1 MATQR
6 DYYDILGVPRGAGD
20 DEIKKSF
27 RKLAQQWHPDV
38 NTSTE
43 ADVRF
48 KEINEAYQVLSDPQR
63 RQAYDMFG
71 HAATGAA
78 AGGGFDPFGTGGSA
92 SGGGFQGFG
101 DLFDTL
107 FGAASGGARRPRVPT
122 GADLRYDLRLT
133 FAESINGAEKEIDFG
148 SLARCDTCSGSGAE
162 PGTSP
167 TTCLKCTGTGELRNV
182 RQTMLGQMVSV
193 TPCDRCHG
201 TGKIVESPCHTC
213 HGEGRVERRRKLR
226 VTVPAGIDDGH
237 QIRLS
242 GEGEAAPRGGVPGN
256 LYVVAHVAAHPE
268 LRRQETELFYDLSLS
283 ITQAA
288 LGARIRVPTADAE
301 EEVEI
306 KPGTQAGT
314 EIRLRGKG
322 VPHLRR
328 QGSRGDVHVLVDVH
342 VPNRLTARQRALLEE
357 LAGEFG
363 EVDDEPEATGASE
376 AGAGSGGQT
385 DAPTGAA
392 PSKRA
397 RRRAHKNGI
406 RDRIRDV
413 IS

>member
-20 DEIKKSF
+20 DDIKRAF

-43 ADVRF
+43 ADVKF
-48 KEINEAYQVLSDPQR
+48 KEINEAYQVLSDAQR

-71 HAATGAA
+71 HAAATGA
-78 AGGGFDPFGTGGSA
+78 GQGFDPFGAGGFGGGFQ
-92 SGGGFQGFG
+92 GGGFQGFG

-107 FGAASGGARRPRVPT
+107 FGGAAGSARRPRTPT

-133 FAESINGAEKEIDFG
+133 FAESILGAEKEIEFT
-148 SLARCDTCSGSGAE
+148 SLARCETCGGNGAE
-162 PGTSP
+162 PGTQP
-167 TTCLKCTGTGELRNV
+167 TTCPRCQGTGELRNV
-182 RQTMLGQMVSV
+182 RQTMLGQMINVSV
-193 TPCDRCHG
+193 CDRCRG
-201 TGKIVESPCHTC
+201 TGKIVETPCHTC
-213 HGEGRVERRRKLR
+213 HGDGRVERKRTLR

-256 LYVVAHVAAHPE
+256 LYVVAHVTAHPK
-268 LRRQETELFYDLSLS
+268 LRRQETELYYELPLS

-288 LGARIRVPTADAE
+288 LGARVRVPTADG
-301 EEVEI
+301 EEVIEI
-306 KPGTQAGT
+306 RPGTQAGS
-314 EIRLRGKG
+314 EIRLRGRG

-328 QGSRGDVHVLVDVH
+328 QGARGDVHVMVDVR
-342 VPNRLTARQRALLEE
+342 VPSRLSARQRQLLEE
-357 LAGEFG
+357 LAAEMG
-363 EVDDEPEATGASE
+363 EVDEEIPQEGTPAAAD
-376 AGAGSGGQT
+376 AGSET
-385 DAPTGAA
+385 KAP
-392 PSKRA
+392 PKRA
-397 RRRAHKNGI
+397 RRRARRPGL
-406 RDRIRDV
+406 RDRLRDA